1 MSRPIVEHVEHVLLE
16 CKFFDSVRNIFN
28 HKMQNKL
35 ALYGLCS
42 NREKLKIIL
51 NIHDGATNIICSY
64 INQIVV
70 DHAKTL
76 SSTMTDC

>member
-1 MSRPIVEHVEHVLLE
+1 MLETAEHVLLE

-28 HKMQNKL
+28 IKMQTKL

-51 NIHDGATNIICSY
+51 NVHDAATYIICSY

-76 SSTMTDC
+76 SNTMIDC

>member
-1 MSRPIVEHVEHVLLE
+1 MLETAEHVLLE
-16 CKFFDSVRNIFN
+16 CKFFDSVRNVFN
-28 HKMQNKL
+28 HRMQTKL

-42 NREKLKIIL
+42 NKEKLKIIL
-51 NIHDGATNIICSY
+51 NVQDDATNIICSY

-76 SSTMTDC
+76 SNTMTDC